1 MHTNNDILRILV
13 VEDDE
18 DDFMIINEYLGKL
31 REWKCEVKWV
41 YRYEEAIEEVCRNNY
56 TLCFSD
62 YRLGARNGIDL
73 IRDIQ
78 GRSCNTPVILLTGRG
93 NYEIDIEAT
102 KAGAFDYLIKADLD
116 IDKLERTVRYTLE
129 RMHNLQK
136 LRDSERKYRNI
147 FEKSKDI
154 VFLATADT
162 TIFNINRAVTE
173 ILEIS
178 VDDAIGKQ
186 LLDFIPNPV
195 QKQHFRDVME
205 TDMEIENYEL
215 ELLTGTKTVK
225 TCLISASYQ
234 LENDEEKYIQ
244 GIIHDITNL
253 KKAEA
258 ATIQAEKLAASGRF
272 IRTLAHEVR
281 NPLNNINLSVE
292 NLIEQSQ
299 DEDEK
304 MYLEIIQR
312 NGKRIND
319 LITELLQSARPSEMN
334 LGSVLLQDVVRQVID
349 SVADRA
355 MLRNITIRY
364 MPAGQE
370 LMLKADAP
378 KLIMAI
384 LNIVINA
391 IEAVEDNTGLIDI
404 TVTPKNKYVLLEISD
419 NGAGISP
426 ENKSRL
432 FEPYFTSKRNGMGL
446 GLATTLTILRA
457 HNADIEVDSELEH
470 GTTFR
475 LIFPGH

>member
-1 MHTNNDILRILV
+1 
-13 VEDDE
+13 
-18 DDFMIINEYLGKL
+18 
-31 REWKCEVKWV
+31 
-41 YRYEEAIEEVCRNNY
+41 
-56 TLCFSD
+56 
-62 YRLGARNGIDL
+62 
-73 IRDIQ
+73 
-78 GRSCNTPVILLTGRG
+78 
-93 NYEIDIEAT
+93 
-102 KAGAFDYLIKADLD
+102 
-116 IDKLERTVRYTLE
+116 
-129 RMHNLQK
+129 
-136 LRDSERKYRNI
+136 
-147 FEKSKDI
+147 
-154 VFLATADT
+154 
-162 TIFNINRAVTE
+162 
-173 ILEIS
+173 

-186 LLDFIPNPV
+186 LLDFIPNPI
-195 QKQHFRDVME
+195 QKQHFHDVME
-205 TDMEIENYEL
+205 MDMEIENYEL

-292 NLIEQSQ
+292 NLIEQSE

-364 MPAGQE
+364 MPAEQE
-370 LMLKADAP
+370 LMLKADAS

>member
-1 MHTNNDILRILV
+1 MHGTNDVLRILV

-18 DDFMIINEYLGKL
+18 DDFLLINDYLKKL
-31 REWKCEVKWV
+31 PSWKCEVKWI
-41 YRYEEAIEEVCRNNY
+41 YRYEDAVKELCKNSY

-78 GRSCNTPVILLTGRG
+78 AGNCQTPVILLTGRG

-116 IDKLERTVRYTLE
+116 LDKLERTIRYTLE
-129 RMHNLQK
+129 RINNLQK

-154 VFLATADT
+154 VFLASSDATLL
-162 TIFNINRAVTE
+162 NVNLAVND

-178 VDDAIGKQ
+178 LEEAVGRK
-186 LLDFIPNPV
+186 LTDFFNVPAQRELFFNTLSG
-195 QKQHFRDVME
+195 E
-205 TDMEIENYEL
+205 SELENFEV
-215 ELLTGTKTVK
+215 ELLTAKGSFK
-225 TCLISASYQ
+225 TCLISASV
-234 LENDEEKYIQ
+234 EMKGTAEEYIQ
-244 GIIHDITNL
+244 GIIHDITSL
-253 KKAEA
+253 KKAET
-258 ATIQAEKLAASGRF
+258 ATLQAEKLAASGRF

-292 NLIEQSQ
+292 NLLEQLTG
-299 DEDEK
+299 EDDRL
-304 MYLEIIQR
+304 YLEIIQR

-319 LITELLQSARPSEMN
+319 LITELLQSSRPADMN
-334 LGSVLLQDVVRQVID
+334 FQPTDMGALLQRVIAA
-349 SVADRA
+349 VEDRV
-355 MLRNITIRY
+355 MLRKLRMKYQGTDEPVVIS
-364 MPAGQE
+364 
-370 LMLKADAP
+370 ADAS
-378 KLIMAI
+378 KLEMAI
-384 LNIVINA
+384 LNILVNA
-391 IEAVEDNTGLIDI
+391 IEAVKDESGLIEI
-404 TVTPKNKYVLLEISD
+404 ELSKKGRQLTVVISD
-419 NGAGISP
+419 NGCGISA

-457 HNADIEVDSELEH
+457 HNAEIEVHSEVDC

-475 LIFPGH
+475 LMFLL

>member
-1 MHTNNDILRILV
+1 
-13 VEDDE
+13 
-18 DDFMIINEYLGKL
+18 
-31 REWKCEVKWV
+31 
-41 YRYEEAIEEVCRNNY
+41 
-56 TLCFSD
+56 
-62 YRLGARNGIDL
+62 
-73 IRDIQ
+73 
-78 GRSCNTPVILLTGRG
+78 
-93 NYEIDIEAT
+93 
-102 KAGAFDYLIKADLD
+102 
-116 IDKLERTVRYTLE
+116 
-129 RMHNLQK
+129 
-136 LRDSERKYRNI
+136 
-147 FEKSKDI
+147 
-154 VFLATADT
+154 
-162 TIFNINRAVTE
+162 
-173 ILEIS
+173 
-178 VDDAIGKQ
+178 
-186 LLDFIPNPV
+186 
-195 QKQHFRDVME
+195 
-205 TDMEIENYEL
+205 
-215 ELLTGTKTVK
+215 
-225 TCLISASYQ
+225 
-234 LENDEEKYIQ
+234 
-244 GIIHDITNL
+244 
-253 KKAEA
+253 
-258 ATIQAEKLAASGRF
+258 
-272 IRTLAHEVR
+272 
-281 NPLNNINLSVE
+281 
-292 NLIEQSQ
+292 
-299 DEDEK
+299 

-364 MPAGQE
+364 MPAEQE